1 MLSDIKTIVFKVGT
15 STLTYENGK
24 LNLKLIFALSR
35 VLSDLKNSGIDVILV
50 TSGAIG
56 AGFGKLG
63 ITDFPHDIPARQAA
77 AAVGQNE
84 LMFIYDKFFG
94 DFGHTIGQV
103 LITKEDFEKED
114 RREHLLNNFK
124 ALLQFNVLPI
134 VNENDAVA
142 TDEIVFGDND
152 TLSAQVAKLIDADM
166 LIMLTDIDGLYDKNP
181 KECDAHLIS
190 FVDEITPEMVDNA
203 KGSASKLGTGGMTTK
218 IMAAKIAKDNNIATV
233 ILKGE
238 HPDNIYKILDGER
251 IGTYFAP
258 RKKDNE

>member
-1 MLSDIKTIVFKVGT
+1 MKTIVFKVGT

-24 LNLKLIFALSR
+24 LNLKLIFALTR
-35 VLSDLKNSGIDVILV
+35 VLSDLKNSGVKVVLV

-63 ITDFPHDIPARQAA
+63 ITDFPHDIPSRQAA

-84 LMFIYDKFFG
+84 LMFIYDKFFS

-103 LITKEDFEKED
+103 LITKEDFEKKD

-124 ALLQFNVLPI
+124 ALLKMNVLPI

-152 TLSAQVAKLIDADM
+152 TLSAQVAKLISADT
-166 LIMLTDIDGLYDKNP
+166 LIILTDIDGLYDRNP
-181 KECDAHLIS
+181 KDAGANLIS
-190 FVDEITPEMVDNA
+190 VVDEITPEIMEIA

-218 IMAAKIAKDNNIATV
+218 LMAAKIARDSSIETI

-238 HPDNIYKILDGER
+238 NPDNIYKALAGER

-258 RKKDNE
+258 FEKNEKKRT